1 MPNKLLLVALA
12 AVAPGAAQNTT
23 LSGQVTNSIT
33 RQPIARAHVLLFNQS
48 RKYGAY
54 TDAAGNFSIQNVVPD
69 AYQATAERM
78 GFKTRVSMPEDD
90 PGTLKLL
97 PGAQHDSVRLE
108 LVPLGSVSGRVVD
121 TNGEPME
128 GVSVSAQRGF
138 AQSGQAKTDETGRF
152 RIAGLVPGRF
162 QIKAEKNDLPLPPEI
177 RTDGTSE
184 VHYALTWY
192 PGVADAKSSMKV
204 EVRPGSET
212 GGLEI
217 HMLAVPIVGIR
228 GRIEGLPA
236 GAKNVTVTVVQP
248 GVGEASEEEDEV
260 ASNGRFEIWRLNP
273 GHYRVSAMGNTIP
286 GHDFQTIPEEVDI
299 AGSNVDNLV
308 LTVMPFVDI
317 NGRLAFEDAGTKRK
331 LSKPGVVFNDVDGET
346 GSRPSQMVDGESFL
360 LRGLSASRYRVSVGE
375 GVYVKSMRLGPTEI
389 NGSLLDLR
397 HAPPGV
403 DLVLTVSST
412 MGSVSGTVH
421 DEKGAATRASV
432 LLIPDDDQPVLTGSV
447 SFSFGLIAPT
457 KEDGTY
463 LLDGIAPGKYKLVA
477 LDKSSDI
484 DVSDYDDV
492 AKEIEVRA
500 GEKISKD
507 VTRQEN

>member
-1 MPNKLLLVALA
+1 
-12 AVAPGAAQNTT
+12 
-23 LSGQVTNSIT
+23 
-33 RQPIARAHVLLFNQS
+33 
-48 RKYGAY
+48 
-54 TDAAGNFSIQNVVPD
+54 
-69 AYQATAERM
+69 M
-78 GFKTRVSMPEDD
+78 GFKTRVSMPEADA
-90 PGTLKLL
+90 GMLKLL
-97 PGAQHDSVRLE
+97 PVAQHDSIKLE

-121 TNGEPME
+121 ANGEPMD
-128 GVSVSAQRGF
+128 GVSVRAQRGF
-138 AQSGQAKTDETGRF
+138 AQSGEATTDETGRF

-192 PGVADAKSSMKV
+192 PGVLDAKSSMKV
-204 EVRPGSET
+204 EVRPGNET

-217 HMLAVPIVGIR
+217 RMLAVPIVGIR

-236 GAKNVTVTVVQP
+236 GAKNVTVMVMQP
-248 GVGEASEEEDEV
+248 GVGESNEGEDEV

-299 AGSNVDNLV
+299 AGSNIDNLV

-317 NGRLAFEDAGTKRK
+317 SGRLAFEDARTKEK
-331 LSKPGVVFNDVDGET
+331 LSKPGVVLNDVDGEST
-346 GSRPSQMVDGESFL
+346 GSRPSQMLDGDSFL
-360 LRGLSASRYRVSVGE
+360 LRGLPASRYRVSVGE
-375 GVYVKSMRLGPTEI
+375 GVYVKSMRLGQTEI

-397 HAPPGV
+397 HAPPGA

-412 MGSVSGTVH
+412 MGSISGTVH
-421 DEKGAATRASV
+421 DEKGAATRASIF
-432 LLIPDDDQPVLTGSV
+432 LIPDDDQPVLTGSF
-447 SFSFGLIAPT
+447 SFSFSVTPT

-463 LLDGIAPGKYKLVA
+463 LLDGVAPGKYKLVA

-492 AKEIEVRA
+492 AEEIEVGA

-507 VTRQEN
+507 LTRQEN